1 MRRYTLIF
9 SVYILFLTVSI
20 LTIWGAN
27 PVVAAQSRSVTYFSS
42 GQAVYDPQDP
52 AKSQQ
57 QAIQDLMVQGLTQ
70 AIGSFL
76 SPSQMGTQFA
86 ELQKKILAKPA
97 KYIDSY
103 QVVSEQQTG
112 GMFRVVGE
120 VTVSMGALREELEM
134 SGILAAQ
141 QKALEKP
148 ASSSGI
154 SVPGGATES
163 ENAQAK
169 ENVESA
175 EKQGESQISASRP
188 PASQPPVIEGAAGRA
203 SYRGISA
210 TKREFLWAV
219 VEKWD
224 QEWVLPTES
233 GSVNSLFA
241 RSLGKEMGDNDF
253 TILFPQPGSV
263 KMDLSG
269 NIPPSQVISLAE
281 GLGIQ
286 DVVVGKVSYAEDRN
300 SKQVLLNADLRVI
313 RISQGKSEFEVHKAQ
328 SMEDLSNQ
336 EGALELARRIAPQLS
351 NLLGGPQT
359 GQGAGASTPGGAPSA
374 QVASVGPLLIYVP
387 SGQYPYWMELERI
400 LRDQFKTMQIAS
412 LQIGTTQ
419 SAVKL
424 DGVNGE
430 YILKMSGTRLPSGAT
445 IRIDSYSTEAQT
457 MNVSFSP
464 PGGVQVE
471 TR

>member
-9 SVYILFLTVSI
+9 LIYVFLLPVSI

-27 PVVAAQSRSVTYFSS
+27 PVVAAQSRSATYFSS
-42 GQAVYDPQDP
+42 GQAVYDPQDT
-52 AKSQQ
+52 AKCQQ

-76 SPSQMGTQFA
+76 TPAQMGTQFA

-103 QVVSEQQTG
+103 QVFSEQQTG
-112 GMFRVVGE
+112 GMYRVVGE
-120 VTVSMGALREELEM
+120 VTVSMGTLKEDLEVL
-134 SGILAAQ
+134 GILAAQ
-141 QKALEKP
+141 QTAPDKS
-148 ASSSGI
+148 ASSSGS
-154 SVPGGATES
+154 SVPRGATES
-163 ENAQAK
+163 EKTQ
-169 ENVESA
+169 VEKDDEA
-175 EKQGESQISASRP
+175 AAGPDESQASASH
-188 PASQPPVIEGAAGRA
+188 PPVVAGGAGIA

-210 TKREFLWAV
+210 TKREILWAV
-219 VEKWD
+219 AEKWD
-224 QEWVLPTES
+224 QEWVLATES
-233 GSVNSLFA
+233 GGVNSLFA
-241 RSLGKEMGDNDF
+241 RNLGKVMGDNDF
-253 TILFPQPGSV
+253 SILFPQPGSV

-281 GLGIQ
+281 GLGIH

-300 SKQVLLNADLRVI
+300 SKQVLLDADLRVI
-313 RISQGKSEFEVHKAQ
+313 RIGQGKSEFELHKAQ
-328 SMEDLSNQ
+328 NMEDLSNQ

-351 NLLGGPQT
+351 NFLGGPPQA
-359 GQGAGASTPGGAPSA
+359 GQGTGSSTPAGATSA

-387 SGQYPYWMELERI
+387 SAQYPYWMELASI
-400 LRDQFKTMQIAS
+400 LREQFKDMQIAN

-430 YILKMSGTRLPSGAT
+430 YILKMSGARLPSGAT
-445 IRIDSYSTEAQT
+445 VRIDSYSTEAQT

-471 TR
+471 TK